1 MGNAPSEPQ
10 DPMTN
15 AAEPTSMRA
24 PILADGVT
32 LSTSTLQLTADGRV
46 VCSPTNNS
54 QPTTTVALADVAGV
68 ETDGSTLTLH
78 HAPRSSSG
86 CGGGGQ
92 RRLRS
97 LEIRCDSAEQA
108 TQVRDALRCAI
119 AGTTTPPAPP
129 RLLVL
134 VNPRSGPGNG
144 ARIWADCRP
153 IVAASGAALT
163 EVVTASADDAKERV
177 ASLDLGA
184 YDGVICVSG
193 DGMVHEVLNG
203 LAARAD
209 ADAALAALAIGTI
222 PAGSGNALATS
233 LLRAASEPLH
243 PRSAAFLVAR
253 GGRAALDLWRVTQ
266 PSRQGYA
273 FLSLEWAMASDM
285 DLGSDA
291 LRWLGP
297 LRFDIYALL
306 RILTSWKYAGTL
318 RYRRAG
324 SDAWEEATGPFLLF
338 WACNMKYMSA
348 DAQVAPEAE
357 LGDGLI
363 DLTVLRPAGRGAILS
378 AFVGEL
384 ENGKY
389 VQRPFV
395 DYFKVAAFE
404 LEPQPRTARKP
415 GMIAVDGELWALETT
430 KVEVLPSKL
439 TVLGAAAAEAQ
450 AV

>member
-1 MGNAPSEPQ
+1 
-10 DPMTN
+10 
-15 AAEPTSMRA
+15 MR
-24 PILADGVT
+24 
-32 LSTSTLQLTADGRV
+32 
-46 VCSPTNNS
+46 
-54 QPTTTVALADVAGV
+54 V

-119 AGTTTPPAPP
+119 AGTTMPPAPP

-193 DGMVHEVLNG
+193 DGMVTRCSTGSPRATTPTPPSPRSPSARSRRQRQRARHV
-203 LAARAD
+203 AAPR
-209 ADAALAALAIGTI
+209 GE
-222 PAGSGNALATS
+222 
-233 LLRAASEPLH
+233 RAAAPAVGRL
-243 PRSAAFLVAR
+243 RQR

-318 RYRRAG
+318 RYRRAA

-439 TVLGAAAAEAQ
+439 TLLGAAAAEAQ